1 MPLSLLVG
9 SAARPFGHS
18 GPLRTGGAV
27 SLMCGSVRRL
37 GARPGPAALQSCF
50 VNFACNSLLGI
61 SKFEFMSLELQRF
74 WALLKVH
81 SIELHAKFGEGRVGG
96 CGGVLVRDFFL
107 PACRVGGGSGT
118 KFSLHAKSGPKSAF
132 WGLLGEFC
140 TGWACQGR
148 LRGEFCTGS
157 GTACGIKFS
166 LLGLLVAEA
175 VQSSPCMRKVGR
187 NRRFGACWESFV
199 PGGPPSRACWESF
212 VPGGPPSQA
221 CWESFVPGM
230 VQRGR
235 AG

>member
-1 MPLSLLVG
+1 VRVLPGLPLSLLVG
-9 SAARPFGHS
+9 SVARPFGHS
-18 GPLRTGGAV
+18 GALHTGGAV

-50 VNFACNSLLGI
+50 ANFACNSLFAI

-148 LRGEFCTGS
+148 LLGEFCTGWAAEPGVLGEFCTGYGPARSCRMNS
-157 GTACGIKFS
+157 GSSRTWRKF
-166 LLGLLVAEA
+166 VD
-175 VQSSPCMRKVGR
+175 GR
-187 NRRFGACWESFV
+187 
-199 PGGPPSRACWESF
+199 RA
-212 VPGGPPSQA
+212 
-221 CWESFVPGM
+221 
-230 VQRGR
+230 
-235 AG
+235 

>member
-9 SAARPFGHS
+9 SVARPFGHS
-18 GPLRTGGAV
+18 GALHTGGAV

-37 GARPGPAALQSCF
+37 GARPGPAALQSF
-50 VNFACNSLLGI
+50 FANFACNSLFAI

-132 WGLLGEFC
+132 WGVLGEFC
-140 TGWACQGR
+140 TGYGPARSCRMNSGSSRTWRKFVDGR
-148 LRGEFCTGS
+148 
-157 GTACGIKFS
+157 
-166 LLGLLVAEA
+166 
-175 VQSSPCMRKVGR
+175 
-187 NRRFGACWESFV
+187 
-199 PGGPPSRACWESF
+199 RA
-212 VPGGPPSQA
+212 
-221 CWESFVPGM
+221 
-230 VQRGR
+230 
-235 AG
+235 